1 MLVNFNKVGYKDEPF
16 ILASQA
22 QLIFYATNHV
32 YVNWS
37 IVLLTNKIN
46 DHHNEDIEDEDTN
59 IKDDPLYDI
68 SYDDD
73 PITNDILYMRD
84 DHDEGIWINPS
95 FCVNKKPKQLKLTRK
110 KKRLAYTCLFFLSN
124 VAFITFYLFVFPFLL
139 MLTFF
144 CESLL
149 L

>member
-22 QLIFYATNHV
+22 QQIY
-32 YVNWS
+32 YVTDPVDENWS

-46 DHHNEDIEDEDTN
+46 DHHNEDIEDENTN
-59 IKDDPLYDI
+59 IDDDPLYDI

-73 PITNDILYMRD
+73 PIIDDIMYKRD
-84 DHDEGIWINPS
+84 DHEEEIWINPS
-95 FCVNKKPKQLKLTRK
+95 FCINKKPKHLKLKTK
-110 KKRLAYTCLFFLSN
+110 KKRLVYTCFYFSY
-124 VAFITFYLFVFPFLL
+124 VAFITFYLYVIHFFP
-139 MLTFF
+139 MLTFLF
-144 CESLL
+144 CATLL